1 MFRNEHC
8 NRFHA
13 PGPDLDVAAIAAI
26 VVACCSAAGCV
37 QQMANQPRY
46 KPLAANSVF
55 ANGAASRPQVPG
67 TVARGQLQ
75 DDDAY
80 FTGKSA
86 GQLVTII
93 PARALK
99 DRTMSELLHR
109 GQNRF
114 NVFCS
119 HCHGEVGGG
128 SGGTDEMRT
137 AVGMVVQRGF
147 PIPPTYHQAR
157 LRDAPDGHIFDVITN
172 GLGRM
177 PAHGYLIPAGDRWAM
192 VAYIRALQLS
202 QNAPRN
208 ELASADVEALNAKAP
223 SSGTHQTD
231 Q

>member
-1 MFRNEHC
+1 MFQ
-8 NRFHA
+8 NRQSRDFHA
-13 PGPDLDVAAIAAI
+13 NGIWALVMIAA
-26 VVACCSAAGCV
+26 VAVSSFAATGC
-37 QQMANQPRY
+37 QQEMSNQPRY
-46 KPLAANSVF
+46 RPLSPSPVF
-55 ANGAASRPQVPG
+55 ADGAASRPQVPG

-75 DDDAY
+75 DDEAF
-80 FTGKSA
+80 FTGKST
-86 GQLVTII
+86 GQLVTVI
-93 PARALK
+93 PARALQ

-128 SGGTDEMRT
+128 TGGADELRA

-147 PIPPTYHQAR
+147 PMPPTYHQPR
-157 LRDAPDGHIFDVITN
+157 LRDAPDGHFFDVITN

-177 PAHGYLIPAGDRWAM
+177 PAHGYLIPAADRWAI

-208 ELASADVEALNAKAP
+208 ELASTDVEALNMKAP
-223 SSGTHQTD
+223 SLGAQQTN